1 MILVVEDEA
10 PLAEVLRYNLEGEGF
25 RVAVAG
31 DGRAALEKLAAGA
44 PVTTVALD
52 LGYDNVSAF
61 IARFRATFGIT
72 PGRYAAGG
80 CMHLPMPS

>member
-1 MILVVEDEA
+1 MMC
-10 PLAEVLRYNLEGEGF
+10 
-25 RVAVAG
+25 
-31 DGRAALEKLAAGA
+31 ALEKLAAGA